1 MAPHTLRGLMSD
13 KQNLKSEIETLY
25 VFRSCSPTYGT
36 KPILSQLEQAA
47 FGSFIRGG
55 RFNERG
61 QFHMLYLSLD
71 RETCLAELDKY
82 AERGNITLKD
92 NPPHPVT
99 VAPWRVKLS
108 CVLDLT
114 DASVRKQLRIDEQIL
129 SRTDWET
136 LQNHYEI
143 IAATQRIGKIAKEF
157 GFAALLTPSVAR
169 PGGKNLNVFI
179 DNIHHGKDVCEVCH
193 LSEFPG

>member
-1 MAPHTLRGLMSD
+1 MSPHTLHELMSD
-13 KQNLKSEIETLY
+13 KKNLKSEIETLY
-25 VFRSCSPTYGT
+25 VFRSCSPVYGT
-36 KPILSQLEQAA
+36 KPILSMLEQAA
-47 FGSFIRGG
+47 LGSFIRGG

-82 AERGNITLKD
+82 AALGGIRLKD

-114 DASVRKQLRIDEQIL
+114 DATVRQQLRIDEQIL
-129 SRTDWET
+129 SQTDWET

-143 IAATQRIGKIAKEF
+143 IAATQRIGKIARDF
-157 GFAALLTPSVAR
+157 GFAGLLTPSVAK

-179 DNIHHGKDVCEVCH
+179 DNIDQGQDVCEVCR
-193 LSEFPG
+193 LGEFPA